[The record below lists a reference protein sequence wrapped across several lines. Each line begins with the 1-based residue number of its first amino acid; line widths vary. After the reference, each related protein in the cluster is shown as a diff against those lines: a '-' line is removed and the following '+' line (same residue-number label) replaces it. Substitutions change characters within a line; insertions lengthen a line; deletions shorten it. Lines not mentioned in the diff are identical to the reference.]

1 MGLFDPFEFKT
12 LFQQSRRE
20 IILAGLVM
28 VCIGIAFCLDAAG
41 SPNRQM
47 FLAVCAWTILFT
59 LLLWEETPVR
69 LQVAVAVAFATVGE
83 HFASPFMQAYIYRF
97 DNVPPFVPPGH
108 GMVYLSA
115 VALARTPFMQHYG
128 RWITGIALV
137 TGTLWSIWGNTLA
150 VRPDAEGALLFSVF
164 FLFVLFGRSPL
175 VYVSAFFI
183 TSYLEIV
190 GTWLGVWHWVPNEP
204 VFGLSQANP
213 PSGIAAWYC
222 LVDAVALAG
231 APLLLRG
238 LEWMRG
244 LELPW
249 PTDWLPRPVVV
260 EAKLPSE
267 QAPRNYTDYPPRAET
282 EEGIDSWLEQPSD

>member
-1 MGLFDPFEFKT
+1 MHFFDRYQFNSLF
-12 LFQQSRRE
+12 LQSRRE
-20 IILAGLVM
+20 IIATLVM
-28 VCIGIAFCLDAAG
+28 VCIGIAFFLDATGA
-41 SPNRQM
+41 PNRQM
-47 FLAVCAWTILFT
+47 FLAACAWAILFT
-59 LLLWEETPVR
+59 LLYWEENPVR

-128 RWITGIALV
+128 RWITRVALV
-137 TGTLWSIWGNTLA
+137 AGTLWSIWGNTLA
-150 VRPDAEGALLFSVF
+150 ERPDTEGALLFSVF

-238 LEWMRG
+238 LEWVRG
-244 LELPW
+244 LDLPPLPW
-249 PTDWLPRPVVV
+249 PSGWQPRPIVV
-260 EAKLPSE
+260 ENEPRPLHYADYS
-267 QAPRNYTDYPPRAET
+267 PRNEP
-282 EEGIDSWLEQPSD
+282 EGIDSWLEQPRD